1 MANFVPTFLPF
12 FITKEFNRISQTL
25 RDFPFFLTSLP
36 YYRHVLNNKTMPCM
50 FIRITRNT
58 LHYSGSVHFSGC
70 KIKAVRTIAN
80 SQDWYSLPTLK
91 CSREMVTTCERVGG
105 QINGD
110 CGCCL
115 TSAVFSPQQP
125 LFCWPLSSL

>member
-1 MANFVPTFLPF
+1 MTNFVTIFLPF

-91 CSREMVTTCERVGG
+91 CSREMVTTCKRVGG

-125 LFCWPLSSL
+125 LFCWPLS

>member
-1 MANFVPTFLPF
+1 MADFVPIFLPF

-25 RDFPFFLTSLP
+25 RNFPFFLTSLP
-36 YYRHVLNNKTMPCM
+36 HYRHVLNNKTMPCM

-125 LFCWPLSSL
+125 LFFWPLS

>member
-1 MANFVPTFLPF
+1 MFLF
-12 FITKEFNRISQTL
+12 FSLFSSLKNSIELAKLFATS
-25 RDFPFFLTSLP
+25 PFFLTSLP

-70 KIKAVRTIAN
+70 KIKAVRTITN